1 MWSNRMQR
9 TLKYRGFEICVDLV
23 PTSED
28 MFDAWIRIEGPPQVL
43 AVATQGQR
51 IKVRGSPFS
60 ERWAYFVAQIAGQ
73 ASIDII
79 LGPGE

>member
-1 MWSNRMQR
+1 MQR

-28 MFDAWIRIEGPPQVL
+28 MFDAWLRIEGPPRVPAL
-43 AVATQGQR
+43 AKPGQR
-51 IKVRGSPFS
+51 IKVRGGPFS
-60 ERWAYFVAQIAGQ
+60 QRWAYFVAQIAGQ
-73 ASIDII
+73 ASIHVI

>member
-1 MWSNRMQR
+1 MQT

-28 MFDAWIRIEGPPQVL
+28 MFDAWLWIEGPPHGPS
-43 AVATQGQR
+43 VATHGQR
-51 IKVRGSPFS
+51 IKVRGGPFS
-60 ERWAYFVAQIAGQ
+60 QRWAYFVAQIAGQ
-73 ASIDII
+73 AAIDVI